1 MSDTITAV
9 SATIPTLPASA
20 GRVVSG
26 GPAASRPA
34 SAPAIAPAMAAAVDE
49 QDALADVVAKMQR
62 QAETAGAEL
71 QFSID
76 EELDRVVVTVRDRR
90 DGSVLRQIPS
100 EEALRIARALAEQIN
115 PLVQAV
121 A

>member
-1 MSDTITAV
+1 MSDMITAV
-9 SATIPTLPASA
+9 SATIPTPPASA
-20 GRVVSG
+20 GRGVSG
-26 GPAASRPA
+26 RLSSPTPDSERPQASIVSETGR
-34 SAPAIAPAMAAAVDE
+34 DT
-49 QDALADVVAKMQR
+49 LGDVVAKMQQ
-62 QAETAGAEL
+62 QAEASGAEL

-76 EELDRVVVTVRDRR
+76 EELGRVVVTVRDRR

-100 EEALRIARALAEQIN
+100 EEALRIAHALADQIN

>member
-1 MSDTITAV
+1 MSDMITAV

-26 GPAASRPA
+26 GPAPSR
-34 SAPAIAPAMAAAVDE
+34 PAIAPAMAAAVDE

>member
-1 MSDTITAV
+1 MSDAISAV
-9 SATIPTLPASA
+9 WATTPNSPAPA
-20 GRVVSG
+20 GVVVSG
-26 GPAASRPA
+26 PPAPSRPA
-34 SAPAIAPAMAAAVDE
+34 TTQTAAPPANE
-49 QDALADVVAKMQR
+49 HDALQDVVSKMQR
-62 QAETAGAEL
+62 SAETAGAEL

-76 EELDRVVVTVRDRR
+76 EELGRVVVTVRDRR

-100 EEALRIARALAEQIN
+100 EEALRIAHALAEQIN